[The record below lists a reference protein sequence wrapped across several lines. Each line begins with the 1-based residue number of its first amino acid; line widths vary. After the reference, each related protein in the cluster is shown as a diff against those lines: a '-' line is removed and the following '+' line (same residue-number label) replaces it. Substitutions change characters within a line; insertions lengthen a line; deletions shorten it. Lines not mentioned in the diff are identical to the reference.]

1 MQLFLL
7 KNSGNHVTFVPERVT
22 KTDNH
27 DRIVWSLRKAFL
39 CAFHQKGR
47 EPMALVLP
55 ASATVLTPAT
65 SANLGPGF
73 DSLGLALQLYNRFEV
88 TESRADPHLPAIEV
102 QGALGV
108 GLSTG
113 PDNLFFR
120 AFALLYERQ
129 QAELPAVR
137 IRMTI
142 NIPPGCGLGSSA
154 TAVVGGLVAAN
165 ELLSLRDKALSREE
179 LLTLAVEIEAG
190 NHPDN
195 VAPALLGGLVA
206 TTNVEGKIHAIKTPF
221 PDALKAVIFTPSFPM
236 DTVAGR
242 KLLPASYSKAD
253 VTFNTGRVALLLTAL
268 QTGRYE
274 LIGEAMQDR
283 LHQPY
288 RQALFPAMPQIIDAA
303 IAAGAHGACL
313 SGGGSSLIA
322 LASSRFH
329 EVLQAMQETAHT
341 MGVKGTGKILRADQ
355 NGARVL
361 KTSRGRIRKEASA
374 RNQDHYY
381 WPPARPS
388 EELALNE

>member
-1 MQLFLL
+1 
-7 KNSGNHVTFVPERVT
+7 
-22 KTDNH
+22 
-27 DRIVWSLRKAFL
+27 
-39 CAFHQKGR
+39 
-47 EPMALVLP
+47 MALALP
-55 ASATVLTPAT
+55 ASVTVLAPAT

-88 TESRADPHLPAIEV
+88 EEGGDDPHLPSIEV
-102 QGALGV
+102 QGALGAS
-108 GLSTG
+108 LSTG
-113 PDNLFFR
+113 PDNLFFQS
-120 AFALLYERQ
+120 FALLFDRLQ
-129 QAELPAVR
+129 IPLPPVR
-137 IRMTI
+137 IRMSI
-142 NIPPGCGLGSSA
+142 AIPPGCGLGSSA

-165 ELLSLRDKALSREE
+165 EWMRMQGLGSALPKEE
-179 LLTLAVEIEAG
+179 LLGPAVEAEAG

-206 TTNVEGKIHAIKTPF
+206 TTHLAGKIHAIKTPF

-288 RQALFPAMPQIIDAA
+288 RQALFPAMPDIINAA
-303 IAAGAHGACL
+303 VAAGAHGACL

-322 LASSRFH
+322 LTSSKFSA
-329 EVLQAMQETAHT
+329 VLNAMRKTAVAA
-341 MGVKGTGKILRADQ
+341 GVQGTGMVLRADQ

-361 KTSRGRIRKEASA
+361 STPRSRIRKEESA
-374 RNQDHYY
+374 RYGDQFY
-381 WPPARPS
+381 WSPARPGS
-388 EELALNE
+388 KRGKQ

>member
-1 MQLFLL
+1 
-7 KNSGNHVTFVPERVT
+7 
-22 KTDNH
+22 
-27 DRIVWSLRKAFL
+27 
-39 CAFHQKGR
+39 
-47 EPMALVLP
+47 MALVLP
-55 ASATVLTPAT
+55 ASVTVLTPAT

-88 TESRADPHLPAIEV
+88 EEGGDDPLHPYIEV
-102 QGALGV
+102 QGELGES
-108 GLSTG
+108 LSTG

-120 AFALLYERQ
+120 SFTLLFERLH
-129 QAELPAVR
+129 LPIPSIR
-137 IRMTI
+137 IRMFI

-165 ELLSLRDKALSREE
+165 EWLRKQGRSLPKEALLE
-179 LLTLAVEIEAG
+179 LAVEAEAG

-206 TTNVEGKIHAIKTPF
+206 TTSMGGEIQAIKTPF
-221 PDALKAVIFTPSFPM
+221 PDALKAIIFTPSFPM

-242 KLLPASYSKAD
+242 KLLPASYPKAD

-274 LIGEAMQDR
+274 VIGEAMRDR

-288 RQALFPAMPQIIDAA
+288 REALFPAMPDIIQAA
-303 IAAGAHGACL
+303 VDAGAYGASL

-322 LASSRFH
+322 LTSSNFTK
-329 EVLQAMQETAHT
+329 VLQAMKETARSA
-341 MGVKGTGKILRADQ
+341 GVEGTGRILRADQ

-361 KTSRGRIRKEASA
+361 SASRNRKRKEVSA
-374 RNQDHYY
+374 RYGNQFY
-381 WPPARPS
+381 WSPARPGS
-388 EELALNE
+388 R

>member
-1 MQLFLL
+1 
-7 KNSGNHVTFVPERVT
+7 
-22 KTDNH
+22 
-27 DRIVWSLRKAFL
+27 
-39 CAFHQKGR
+39 
-47 EPMALVLP
+47 MALVLP
-55 ASATVLTPAT
+55 VSVTVLTPAT

-88 TESRADPHLPAIEV
+88 EESGVDPLHPIIEV
-102 QGALGV
+102 QGKLGV
-108 GLSTG
+108 DLSTG
-113 PDNLFFR
+113 PDNLFFQS
-120 AFALLYERQ
+120 FALLFERL
-129 QAELPAVR
+129 EVPLPPVR

-142 NIPPGCGLGSSA
+142 KIPPGCGLGSSA

-165 ELLSLRDKALSREE
+165 EWLRLLGKAVPKEE
-179 LLTLAVEIEAG
+179 LLDLAVETEAG

-195 VAPALLGGLVA
+195 VAPALLGALVA
-206 TTNVEGKIHAIKTPF
+206 TTNVGGKIHAIKTPF

-242 KLLPASYSKAD
+242 KLLPASYPKAD

-274 LIGEAMQDR
+274 LIGDAMQDR

-288 RQALFPAMPQIIDAA
+288 RQALFPAMPAIIEAA
-303 IAAGAHGACL
+303 VAAGAHGASL

-329 EVLQAMQETAHT
+329 EVLQAMQDTARAA
-341 MGVKGTGKILRADQ
+341 GIEGTGMILRADQ

-361 KTSRGRIRKEASA
+361 DTPRSRIRKDVSA
-374 RNQDHYY
+374 RYGDQFC
-381 WPPARPS
+381 WAPARPGS
-388 EELALNE
+388 R

>member
-1 MQLFLL
+1 
-7 KNSGNHVTFVPERVT
+7 
-22 KTDNH
+22 
-27 DRIVWSLRKAFL
+27 
-39 CAFHQKGR
+39 
-47 EPMALVLP
+47 MALALP
-55 ASATVLTPAT
+55 AMVTVLTPAT

-88 TESRADPHLPAIEV
+88 EEWGGDPDQPEIEV
-102 QGALGV
+102 QGALGAE
-108 GLSTG
+108 LSTG
-113 PDNLFFR
+113 PDNMFFR
-120 AFALLYERQ
+120 SFVMLFTRLG
-129 QAELPAVR
+129 LPHPAVR
-137 IRMTI
+137 IHMTI

-154 TAVVGGLVAAN
+154 TAVVGGLIAAN
-165 ELLSLRDKALSREE
+165 EWVRPQG
-179 LLTLAVEIEAG
+179 LAVPKEALLGMAVEAEAG

-206 TTNVEGKIHAIKTPF
+206 TTNIEGKINAIKTPF
-221 PDALKAVIFTPSFPM
+221 PDELKAVIFTPSFPM

-242 KLLPASYSKAD
+242 ELLPASYPKAD

-288 RQALFPAMPQIIDAA
+288 RQTLFPAMPDIITAA

-329 EVLQAMQETAHT
+329 DVCNAMQEAARTA
-341 MGVKGTGKILRADQ
+341 GIAGTGMVLRADQ

-361 KTSRGRIRKEASA
+361 RTPRNRIRKEVIA
-374 RNQDHYY
+374 RYGDQFY
-381 WPPARPS
+381 WSPARPGGGRRS
-388 EELALNE
+388 